1 MARSVP
7 RATHRDNHD
16 YRPSLR
22 QRTRHRVSASRAAG
36 RDPQAVEDGMSV
48 SLAADP
54 LDRFTPWFDE
64 DSVGRNERVISLLLM
79 HAMETT

>member
-1 MARSVP
+1 
-7 RATHRDNHD
+7 
-16 YRPSLR
+16 
-22 QRTRHRVSASRAAG
+22 
-36 RDPQAVEDGMSV
+36 MSV